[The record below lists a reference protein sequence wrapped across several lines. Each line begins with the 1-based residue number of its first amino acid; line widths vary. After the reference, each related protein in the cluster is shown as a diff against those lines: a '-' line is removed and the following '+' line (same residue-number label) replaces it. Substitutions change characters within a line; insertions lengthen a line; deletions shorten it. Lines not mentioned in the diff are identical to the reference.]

1 MKKVRMKSSGIKSS
15 EMARVRIKR
24 MLIVMLGAAMILLL
38 GGCSL
43 AKKDA
48 GNKVSKDRMIG
59 AFITNEYLD
68 LFDIEAYFDD
78 HVSSISDGEEIT
90 LEDSSK
96 YNERLYATIDKHG
109 SKDPADWDISFGD
122 VEGINF
128 FSVRWEDES
137 KEATTSLVESDGI
150 YDVNTSYNITDEG
163 EQVELSG
170 TIYMLPGLID
180 EDTAYFVNPVYQTED
195 GQIYVV
201 SESGGST
208 SGNTS
213 EGEQFALTI
222 SDETTVTASGY
233 TGTENVGNV
242 NTGNAKSEKMTVTV
256 RLSVVYEPVKI
267 TLYQMDKKNCI
278 LQKDDYI
285 PGEMPEKLEVS
296 KECEYLL
303 IETEKKDPDG
313 EMIISRDL
321 YEQGEE
327 GETLDTFYRG
337 EGGKLSKQSTEII
350 W

>member
-1 MKKVRMKSSGIKSS
+1 MKKVRMKSS
-15 EMARVRIKR
+15 EMARVRIKK
-24 MLIVMLGAAMILLL
+24 MLIGMLGAAMILLL
-38 GGCSL
+38 AGCSL

-48 GNKVSKDRMIG
+48 GSESSKDRMIG
-59 AFITNEYLD
+59 AFITDEYLD

-78 HVSSISDGEEIT
+78 HASSISDGEEIT

-128 FSVRWEDES
+128 FSVLWEDES
-137 KEATTSLVESDGI
+137 KEVTASLVESDGI
-150 YDVNTSYNITDEG
+150 YDVNTSYNVTDEG
-163 EQVELSG
+163 ENVELSG

-195 GQIYVV
+195 GRIYVV

-213 EGEQFALTI
+213 EGEQLALTV
-222 SDETTVTASGY
+222 SDETTVTESSY
-233 TGTENVGNV
+233 TGTKNVGNV
-242 NTGNAKSEKMTVTV
+242 NTGNTKSEKMTVTV

-267 TLYQMDKKNCI
+267 TLYQMDRDNQV
-278 LQKDDYI
+278 LQKDEYI
-285 PGEMPEKLEVS
+285 PGKMPEKLEVS
-296 KECEYLL
+296 QGCEYLL

-313 EMIISRDL
+313 KMIISRDL

-337 EGGKLSKQSTEII
+337 QEGKLSRQSTEIN

>member
-1 MKKVRMKSSGIKSS
+1 MKKVRMKSS
-15 EMARVRIKR
+15 EMARVRIKK
-24 MLIVMLGAAMILLL
+24 MLIGMLGAAMILLL
-38 GGCSL
+38 AGCSL

-59 AFITNEYLD
+59 AFITDEYLD
-68 LFDIEAYFDD
+68 LFDIDAYIDD
-78 HVSSISDGEEIT
+78 HASSISDGEGIT
-90 LEDSSK
+90 LDDSSK

-109 SKDPADWDISFGD
+109 SKDPADWDVSFGN

-137 KEATTSLVESDGI
+137 KEATTSLVEGDGI
-150 YDVNTSYNITDEG
+150 YDINTSYNVTDEG
-163 EQVELSG
+163 EDVELSG

-195 GQIYVV
+195 GRIYVV

-213 EGEQFALTI
+213 EGEQFALTV
-222 SDETTVTASGY
+222 SDETTVTESSY
-233 TGTENVGNV
+233 TGNT
-242 NTGNAKSEKMTVTV
+242 NTGNIKSEKMTVTV

-267 TLYQMDKKNCI
+267 TLYQMDRDNQV
-278 LQKDDYI
+278 LQKDEYI
-285 PGEMPEKLEVS
+285 PGKMPEKLEVS
-296 KECEYLL
+296 QGCEYLL

-313 EMIISRDL
+313 KMIISRDL

-327 GETLDTFYRG
+327 
-337 EGGKLSKQSTEII
+337 
-350 W
+350 

>member
-1 MKKVRMKSSGIKSS
+1 MEKVRIRMKKMMIG
-15 EMARVRIKR
+15 
-24 MLIVMLGAAMILLL
+24 MLGAAMVLLL

-48 GNKVSKDRMIG
+48 GSESSKDRMIG
-59 AFITNEYLD
+59 AFITDEYLD
-68 LFDIEAYFDD
+68 LFDIEAYLDD
-78 HVSSISDGEEIT
+78 HASSISDGEEIT

-96 YNERLYATIDKHG
+96 YNERLYATIDKCG

-163 EQVELSG
+163 ENVELSG

-180 EDTAYFVNPVYQTED
+180 EDTAYYVNPVYQTED
-195 GQIYVV
+195 GRIYAV

-213 EGEQFALTI
+213 EGEQFALTV

-233 TGTENVGNV
+233 TGNT
-242 NTGNAKSEKMTVTV
+242 NTGNTKSEKMTVTV

-278 LQKDDYI
+278 LQKDEYI
-285 PGEMPEKLEVS
+285 PGKMPEKLDVS
-296 KECEYLL
+296 KGCEYLL
-303 IETEKKDPDG
+303 VETEKKDPDG

-321 YEQGEE
+321 YEQREE

-337 EGGKLSKQSTEII
+337 EGGKLSRQSTEII